1 MRIFQCMT
9 KADYIAYWKTT
20 ADKDWVAAGHL
31 LEKGD
36 YLHCLFFAHLTLEKL
51 LKAHFVKDN
60 TSDFPPKTHNLL
72 VLISQTNLSPLPD
85 HLKTLSQVNQFQI
98 DGRYPDYKLN
108 MFKIADRP
116 YTEQLLAEIENVM
129 IWLQIGL

>member
-1 MRIFQCMT
+1 M
-9 KADYIAYWKTT
+9 
-20 ADKDWVAAGHL
+20 
-31 LEKGD
+31 
-36 YLHCLFFAHLTLEKL
+36 HCLFFAHLTLEKL

-60 TSDFPPKTHNLL
+60 ASDFPPKTHNLL